1 MSPWDLVAGEK
12 VAELEASDPENAGF
26 TKLRTDLE
34 EVIRLTKGLVRLDL
48 SWHRISCNLKT
59 LSCH

>member
-1 MSPWDLVAGEK
+1 MAVFHPFSIQCAVEQK

-34 EVIRLTKGLVRLDL
+34 EVIRLTNGLVSLRHHL
-48 SWHRISCNLKT
+48 SILTN
-59 LSCH
+59 